1 MKKLILLVV
10 TIIASFSL
18 QAAQYKE
25 GTNYEV
31 LDLQKSATPQVMEF
45 FSFYCPHCYQF
56 EPFIEKLQNQLP
68 KNVEYKKAHVSFMG
82 RDMGVPMAK
91 AYATMVLLK
100 VEDKMIPY
108 MFDQIH
114 RKGNAP
120 KDEQALRQMFIDNG
134 IDGEKFDAAYKSFAA
149 DSMQRNYDRLFAEAK
164 LQGVPS
170 VVVNNK
176 YLVKTTGIKS
186 FDEYMALVNY
196 LLTL

>member
-1 MKKLILLVV
+1 MKKLILLVI

-18 QAAQYKE
+18 QAAQYEE

-31 LDLQKSATPQVMEF
+31 LDLQKSSTPQVMEF

-56 EPFIEKLQNQLP
+56 EPLIEQLRDQLP
-68 KNVEYKKAHVSFMG
+68 KDVEYKKAHVSFMG
-82 RDMGVPMAK
+82 REMGVPMAK
-91 AYATMVLLK
+91 AYATMVMLK

-114 RKGNAP
+114 QKRAAP
-120 KDEQALRQMFIDNG
+120 KDEKALRQMFIDNG
-134 IDGEKFDAAYKSFAA
+134 IDGEKFDAAYKSFAV
-149 DSMQRNYDRLFAEAK
+149 DSMQKRYDQMFADAGLK
-164 LQGVPS
+164 GVPG

-176 YLVKTTGIKS
+176 YLVKTAGIKS
-186 FDEYMALVNY
+186 YEEYFALVNY